1 MINILIVG
9 KNMQQCAEISAAM
22 HEIGYGFTVAEGYT
36 DAMDKLLSAHYDLII
51 ADFYSGACELC
62 RDLRET
68 ASSVPFITLVE
79 NPSKREKRIIFR
91 SKADGYLE
99 IPFDAEELQM
109 RVRNL
114 LWRCR
119 VVDDSSV
126 VTYGDC
132 RLCNDTY
139 TLETADTC
147 IELRRMEFLL
157 LEKLLSYPGR
167 IFTRAQLLDELWG
180 YDCNSD
186 PRTVDSHIKQLRK
199 KLKFADS
206 IRIQTIRGIGYRAAV
221 PKDRTQN

>member
-9 KNMQQCAEISAAM
+9 EKEQQLQEISAAM
-22 HEIGYGFTVAEGYT
+22 RAIGYGFSLADGYFS
-36 DAMDKLLSAHYDLII
+36 AMDKLLSVHVDLIL
-51 ADFYSGACELC
+51 ADFEAGACELC
-62 RDLRET
+62 RDLRDT
-68 ASSVPFITLVE
+68 GNAVPFLTLIE
-79 NPSKREKRIIFR
+79 NPAQRDKRIIFR
-91 SKADGYLE
+91 SKADGYIE
-99 IPFDAEELQM
+99 MPVDTEELQM

-119 VVDDSSV
+119 VEDSAV

-132 RLCNDTY
+132 RLCTDTY
-139 TLETADTC
+139 TLETGDTR

-180 YDCNSD
+180 YDCDSD

-199 KLKFADS
+199 KLRCADS
-206 IRIQTIRGIGYRAAV
+206 IRIQTIRGLGYRAAV
-221 PKDRTQN
+221 PKQK

>member
-1 MINILIVG
+1 MINILIVSE
-9 KNMQQCAEISAAM
+9 KEQQLREVSAAM
-22 HEIGYGFTVAEGYT
+22 REIGYSIFLADGYSS
-36 DAMDKLLSAHYDLII
+36 AMDKLLSVHVDLII
-51 ADFYSGACELC
+51 ADFNAGACDLC
-62 RDLRET
+62 RDLRDT
-68 ASSVPFITLVE
+68 GNAVPFITLIE
-79 NPSKREKRIIFR
+79 EPAKRDKRVIFR
-91 SKADGYLE
+91 SRADGYVEL
-99 IPFDAEELQM
+99 PLDAEELQM

-119 VVDDSSV
+119 VEDSAV

-132 RLCNDTY
+132 RLCTDTC
-139 TLETADTC
+139 TLESGDTR

-180 YDCNSD
+180 YDCDSD

-199 KLKFADS
+199 KLKSADS

-221 PKDRTQN
+221 PKQK

>member
-9 KNMQQCAEISAAM
+9 EKKQQLQEISAAM
-22 HEIGYGFTVAEGYT
+22 RAIGYGFSLADGYSS
-36 DAMDKLLSAHYDLII
+36 AMDKLLSVHVDLIL
-51 ADFYSGACELC
+51 ADYDASACELC
-62 RDLRET
+62 RDLRDIGN
-68 ASSVPFITLVE
+68 AVPFLTLIE
-79 NPSKREKRIIFR
+79 NPAQRDKRIIFR
-91 SKADGYLE
+91 SKADGYIE
-99 IPFDAEELQM
+99 TPFDAEELQM

-119 VVDDSSV
+119 VEDSAV

-132 RLCNDTY
+132 RLCTDTY
-139 TLETADTC
+139 TLETGDTH

-180 YDCNSD
+180 YDCDSD

-199 KLKFADS
+199 KLRCADS
-206 IRIQTIRGIGYRAAV
+206 IRIQTIRGLGYRAAV
-221 PKDRTQN
+221 PKQK

>member
-1 MINILIVG
+1 MINILIVSE
-9 KNMQQCAEISAAM
+9 KEQQLREVSAAM
-22 HEIGYGFTVAEGYT
+22 REIGYSIFLADGYSS
-36 DAMDKLLSAHYDLII
+36 AMDKLLSVHVDLII
-51 ADFYSGACELC
+51 ADFNAGACDLC
-62 RDLRET
+62 RDLRDT
-68 ASSVPFITLVE
+68 GNAVPFITLIE
-79 NPSKREKRIIFR
+79 EPAKRDKRVIFR
-91 SKADGYLE
+91 SRADGYVEL
-99 IPFDAEELQM
+99 PLDAEELQM

-119 VVDDSSV
+119 VEDSAV

-132 RLCNDTY
+132 RLCTDTY
-139 TLETADTC
+139 TLESGDTR

-180 YDCNSD
+180 YDCDSD

-199 KLKFADS
+199 KLKSADS

-221 PKDRTQN
+221 PKQK

>member
-9 KNMQQCAEISAAM
+9 EKKPQLREISAAM
-22 HEIGYGFTVAEGYT
+22 REIGYGISLADGYSS
-36 DAMDKLLSAHYDLII
+36 AMDKLLSVHVDLIL
-51 ADFYSGACELC
+51 ADYDASACELC
-62 RDLRET
+62 RDLRDT
-68 ASSVPFITLVE
+68 GNAVPFLTLIE
-79 NPSKREKRIIFR
+79 NPAQRDKRIIFR
-91 SKADGYLE
+91 SKADGYIE
-99 IPFDAEELQM
+99 APFDAEELQM

-119 VVDDSSV
+119 VEDSAV

-132 RLCNDTY
+132 RLCTDTY
-139 TLETADTC
+139 TLETGDTR

-167 IFTRAQLLDELWG
+167 ILTRAQLLDELWG
-180 YDCNSD
+180 YDCDSD

-199 KLKFADS
+199 KLKSADS

-221 PKDRTQN
+221 PKQK